1 MQSWLCLYLIIPNK
15 ETLSYDILSEHPDR
29 YEECSTEILS
39 DIDLDTQI
47 DNLYLKYM
55 DLDPQYIKFI
65 HLKPYIQNN
74 KLYIP
79 IYCLIPYNS
88 HEIKNSYKISCS
100 EHAKFIPN
108 LRKILNII

>member
-1 MQSWLCLYLIIPNK
+1 MQAYICLYLILPNK

-29 YEECSTEILS
+29 YQECCAEIKSGL
-39 DIDLDTQI
+39 DLNTQI
-47 DNLYLKYM
+47 ENLYFNYL

-65 HLKPYIQNN
+65 HLQPYINEE
-74 KLYIP
+74 KLYLP
-79 IYCLIPYNS
+79 VYCLIPYNS
-88 HEIKNSYKISCS
+88 HEIKNSYKISCN